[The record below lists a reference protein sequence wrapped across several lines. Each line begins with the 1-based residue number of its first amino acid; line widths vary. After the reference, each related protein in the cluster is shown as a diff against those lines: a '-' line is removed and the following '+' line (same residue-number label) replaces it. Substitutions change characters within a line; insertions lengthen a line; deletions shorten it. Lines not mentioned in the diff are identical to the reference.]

1 MVEFEP
7 VDMEEIGAR
16 PHSYRNWDPDEIA
29 RIAFQEGEYT
39 AREWLQYIEAGR
51 FNEMLEAIHKMYVP
65 LDADERETFW
75 KRNPSVMVWVH
86 VWAILNA
93 QLSPRAAAPDD
104 VELPLGGM
112 TVIEYNLDD
121 E

>member
-7 VDMEEIGAR
+7 VDMDEVR
-16 PHSYRNWDPDEIA
+16 RTPHSYRNWEPELLV

-39 AREWLQYIEAGR
+39 AREWLGFIEAGR
-51 FNEMLEAIHKMYVP
+51 FENMLEAIHKMYIP
-65 LDADERETFW
+65 LDKDERETFW
-75 KRNPSVMVWVH
+75 RRNAPVLRWVH

-93 QLSPRAAAPDD
+93 QRSPRDEAPDD
-104 VELPLGGM
+104 VELPLDGM
-112 TVIEYNLDD
+112 SVIEYQIQT